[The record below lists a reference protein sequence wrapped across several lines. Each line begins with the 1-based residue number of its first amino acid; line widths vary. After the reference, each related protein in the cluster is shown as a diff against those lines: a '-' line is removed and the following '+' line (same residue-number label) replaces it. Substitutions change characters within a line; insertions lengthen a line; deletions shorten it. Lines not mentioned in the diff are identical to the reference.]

1 MKMARWVSA
10 AAGAALLTAGFAMP
24 ASAAVADGNGN
35 GGVLSVLSGN
45 DVNAPVSAP
54 VDLCGVALGLLGGA
68 NAGCQGGSSS
78 TTVVGNGSGNGNGNA
93 GVASIGSGNTVNT
106 PISAPVN
113 LCGVSAAVA
122 GGANSGCKGGSN
134 STTVVGNGSGGSGNG
149 NAGVLALGSG
159 NTVNA
164 PISAPVNVCGISLA
178 LLGFSNAGCL
188 GGASST
194 TVVGNGGGNG
204 GGNGNAGQ
212 VSLLS
217 GNTVNAPISVP
228 VNACGISLAVL
239 GFANSGCEGGSTS
252 VVVPPCQTDCHT
264 PPPCQ
269 HNCVNPPP
277 CQHNCSTTPP
287 PCQHNCA
294 STPPGGHTP
303 PPGGNTPPS
312 GGNMPSGNTPAT
324 TTGATTT
331 STTGT
336 LPITGAN
343 LLGMVAA
350 ALASVGI
357 GTALVIA
364 RRRRNG

>member
-45 DVNAPVSAP
+45 TVNAPVSAP

-78 TTVVGNGSGNGNGNA
+78 TTVVGNGSSGGSGNGNA
-93 GVASIGSGNTVNT
+93 GVASIGSGNTVNA

-122 GGANSGCKGGSN
+122 GGANSGCKGGSS
-134 STTVVGNGSGGSGNG
+134 STTVVGNGGGNNGNG

-164 PISAPVNVCGISLA
+164 PVSAPINVCSISLA
-178 LLGFSNAGCL
+178 LLGFANSGCV
-188 GGASST
+188 GGAAST
-194 TVVGNGGGNG
+194 TVVGNGGGGNN
-204 GGNGNAGQ
+204 GNGNAGQ

-217 GNTVNAPISVP
+217 GNTVNAPVSVP

-252 VVVPPCQTDCHT
+252 VVVPPCETDCTTTPPCQHNCVN

-277 CQHNCSTTPP
+277 CQHNCATNPP
-287 PCQHNCA
+287 TGP
-294 STPPGGHTP
+294 STPPTGPT
-303 PPGGNTPPS
+303 TPPS
-312 GGNMPSGNTPAT
+312 GGNMPAGNTPA
-324 TTGATTT
+324 GATTT

>member
-1 MKMARWVSA
+1 
-10 AAGAALLTAGFAMP
+10 
-24 ASAAVADGNGN
+24 
-35 GGVLSVLSGN
+35 
-45 DVNAPVSAP
+45 
-54 VDLCGVALGLLGGA
+54 
-68 NAGCQGGSSS
+68 
-78 TTVVGNGSGNGNGNA
+78 VVGNGSGGGSGNGNA
-93 GVASIGSGNTVNT
+93 GVASIGSGNTVNA

-204 GGNGNAGQ
+204 GGNGNAG
-212 VSLLS
+212 VISALS

-228 VNACGISLAVL
+228 VNVCGVSLAVL

-264 PPPCQ
+264 PPPCEHNCHTPPPCE
-269 HNCVNPPP
+269 HNCV
-277 CQHNCSTTPP
+277 TPP

-303 PPGGNTPPS
+303 PS

-324 TTGATTT
+324 TTGTTTT